1 MCHETAQF
9 HRDGDPF
16 SSTNSVLLLHFLN
29 PTLQAVGLQ
38 QGSTKHLNHKWS
50 ESCSCSFVGFFVLF
64 CFLPALPTIDAQTSH
79 VFVLSSSHLCSLH
92 TQAGKVNFKLKETVS
107 FVCFVFW
114 ISNPAGGAVYPC
126 TDAQQ
131 NQTLFSDLRR
141 YLSSQGVVVVVPR
154 RPGDR
159 LFCCVIEL
167 SPVQPLCLL
176 YYISKSHRPTCA
188 AMTVHP

>member
-1 MCHETAQF
+1 MQLFFC
-9 HRDGDPF
+9 
-16 SSTNSVLLLHFLN
+16 
-29 PTLQAVGLQ
+29 
-38 QGSTKHLNHKWS
+38 
-50 ESCSCSFVGFFVLF
+50 GFFF
-64 CFLPALPTIDAQTSH
+64 IPALPTIDARTSH
-79 VFVLSSSHLCSLH
+79 VFVPSSSHLCRPSH
-92 TQAGKVNFKLKETVS
+92 KVNFKLKEKVS

-131 NQTLFSDLRR
+131 NQTLFTDLRQ

-167 SPVQPLCLL
+167 NPVRPLCLL
-176 YYISKSHRPTCA
+176 YCISKSHRPTCA
-188 AMTVHP
+188 AMTAHP